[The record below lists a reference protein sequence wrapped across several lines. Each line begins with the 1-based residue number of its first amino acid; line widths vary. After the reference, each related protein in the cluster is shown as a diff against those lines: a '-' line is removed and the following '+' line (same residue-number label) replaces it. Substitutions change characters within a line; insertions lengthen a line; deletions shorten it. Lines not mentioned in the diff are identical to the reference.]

1 MVQEEKFI
9 HKVSKGSRF
18 NQIYIP
24 LGMNGIF
31 EIGDIVEI
39 KLLRKKVSFY
49 YSKNLKKLSN
59 YKENLAK
66 ELFSFLSGFKEIKQA
81 FIVGSFLTSKI
92 DYNDID
98 IILISDKNIESK
110 VYQSLIEKFNIK
122 FHIIIVPEKRFEY
135 LKYFC
140 PLTKS
145 MLSYFVSNKE
155 FTLPVENKLDTK
167 HITFLLMTPEDLLKV
182 NIGSRAYYDSIRR
195 LITIEIFLEN
205 KPVDILEINNQMIK
219 IVGETLLSLIKNDE
233 TIEKEKIKFL
243 REIIKEK
250 LTLIKNKFK

>member
-1 MVQEEKFI
+1 MVQETKFI
-9 HKVSKGSRF
+9 HKISKGSRF

-24 LGMNGIF
+24 KEMNGVF
-31 EIGDIVEI
+31 EIGDVVEI
-39 KLLRKKVSFY
+39 KLLSKKESFY
-49 YSKNLKKLSN
+49 YSKNIKKLSN
-59 YKENLAK
+59 YKENLVK
-66 ELFSFLSGFKEIKQA
+66 GIFSSIASFSDIRQV

-98 IILISDKNIESK
+98 ILLISDKNIESK
-110 VYQSLIEKFNIK
+110 VYQSLTEKFNIK

-155 FTLPVENKLDTK
+155 LTLPSENKLDAK
-167 HITFLLMTPEDLLKV
+167 HIKFLLMTPEDLLKV

-195 LITIEIFLEN
+195 LITIEMFLEN
-205 KPVDILEINNQMIK
+205 KPVDIFGINNKLIK
-219 IVGETLLSLIKNDE
+219 IIGESLLSLVKNNE

-250 LTLIKNKFK
+250 LALIKNKVK